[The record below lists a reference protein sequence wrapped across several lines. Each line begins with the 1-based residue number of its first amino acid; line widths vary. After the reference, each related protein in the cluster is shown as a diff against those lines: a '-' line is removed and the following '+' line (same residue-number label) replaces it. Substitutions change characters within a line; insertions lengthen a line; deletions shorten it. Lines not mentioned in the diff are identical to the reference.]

1 MGPDLQDSSD
11 TKNVQLCDENQIA
24 FEHQENL
31 ENHISNLEH
40 VLHSSDIPIIDKAKQ
55 NNRLDSFSIL
65 KNDKAV
71 PEASKWERSDG
82 DDTGRDE
89 EGSSKEDKD
98 LREILK
104 AKSSLSNL
112 TTAVKNLVGTK
123 NGEKESE
130 QMVDHEELIQDKIDG
145 QEDSI
150 DLHVDSEYEG
160 MVEMSDKEGKKS
172 KYQAKNNSD
181 SS

>member
-1 MGPDLQDSSD
+1 M
-11 TKNVQLCDENQIA
+11 
-24 FEHQENL
+24 
-31 ENHISNLEH
+31 
-40 VLHSSDIPIIDKAKQ
+40 
-55 NNRLDSFSIL
+55 
-65 KNDKAV
+65 
-71 PEASKWERSDG
+71 G

-112 TTAVKNLVGTK
+112 TTGVKNLAGTK

-130 QMVDHEELIQDKIDG
+130 QMVETEKLIQDKIDG

-160 MVEMSDKEGKKS
+160 MVEMSDKEGKSLNIRLK
-172 KYQAKNNSD
+172 KTLIQAPKKKFQRKKEKKKRKR
-181 SS
+181 